1 MLFCRIDKVVG
12 NRVYAGGYCG
22 DYQTQ
27 KAALR
32 DWSAADL
39 HAMRRSPGAAGAVR
53 SVRFSDPDQTVRV
66 RAEVLDEDEI
76 QKLAEGC
83 YTCVA
88 LDDEGRA
95 HLLDYQPSTDA
106 KLGKSHILAKSTLL
120 AKIHQGDF
128 DMDAED
134 LIGQIPASERAAAV
148 QALGKIRAQHIDQQI
163 TEKAE
168 TMRKRAETT
177 GKDIHE
183 MDPGIFA
190 LIKMCRARGPSFV
203 EDARGLTE
211 F

>member
-53 SVRFSDPDQTVRV
+53 SVRFSDADQTVRV

-95 HLLDYQPSTDA
+95 HLLDYQSSTDA
-106 KLGKSHILAKSTLL
+106 RLGKSHLLAKATLL
-120 AKIHQGDF
+120 ARIHTGADEA
-128 DMDAED
+128 MDDTNEMRRIWEQ
-134 LIGQIPASERAAAV
+134 LLLKGQKTENPNDPALLAWMRLNRRLGPNTV
-148 QALGKIRAQHIDQQI
+148 Q
-163 TEKAE
+163 
-168 TMRKRAETT
+168 T
-177 GKDIHE
+177 GVGEVLK
-183 MDPGIFA
+183 
-190 LIKMCRARGPSFV
+190 LR
-203 EDARGLTE
+203 
-211 F
+211 